1 VDRRVGP
8 AFVVGH
14 SFVTPHET
22 IVVGDGGADWFRGVV
37 RTEIQPLLEEYFMDD
52 PANVEKLVNQ
62 LLGVDA

>member
-1 VDRRVGP
+1 
-8 AFVVGH
+8 
-14 SFVTPHET
+14 
-22 IVVGDGGADWFRGVV
+22 VV